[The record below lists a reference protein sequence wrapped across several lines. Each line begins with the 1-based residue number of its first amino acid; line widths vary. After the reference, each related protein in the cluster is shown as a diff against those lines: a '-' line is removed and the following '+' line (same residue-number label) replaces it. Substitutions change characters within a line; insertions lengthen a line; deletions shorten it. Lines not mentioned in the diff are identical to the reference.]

1 MRTLGRL
8 GAATLAALLA
18 LALAAP
24 LASARCQVASA
35 PGCPLMKGA
44 AGSLCH
50 RGGASMAPAMSCC
63 QSRGTA
69 APPPNS
75 TLQQAAPLLAVLPGA
90 VRPIEVAGLAG
101 SMPAPGAERID
112 PAADALHALGLF
124 TLLAVFR
131 N

>member
-1 MRTLGRL
+1 
-8 GAATLAALLA
+8 
-18 LALAAP
+18 
-24 LASARCQVASA
+24 
-35 PGCPLMKGA
+35 
-44 AGSLCH
+44 
-50 RGGASMAPAMSCC
+50 
-63 QSRGTA
+63 
-69 APPPNS
+69 
-75 TLQQAAPLLAVLPGA
+75 VLPGA